1 MNEFSVIGKRVP
13 RVDAREKATGAA
25 RYTDD
30 LSLPGMLHGRL
41 LRSSVAHARIASI
54 DTSRARALPGV
65 AAVITGE
72 DLPPVKYGN
81 WRLVPATQDETALA
95 RGRVRFIGDE
105 VAAVAAV
112 DRDVAEEALS
122 RIRVEYE
129 ELPPVFD
136 LDAAMAD
143 GAPRLHEETPGNVSV
158 VRKIAFGNV
167 EEELSRSDYV
177 REDTFELPSVSP
189 AYLEPCSSLAVADGE
204 GRVTLTSST
213 QTPYIVQC
221 LLAQALGM
229 RENDVRVVK
238 PALGGGFGGKME
250 LRSWEVCAAFLA
262 RRLGR
267 PVKFTLTREEELV
280 AGRRRH
286 AVRIWSRVGF
296 SRDGVL
302 RAKECRALLDGG
314 AYNSMGPTATFLI
327 GNFGAF
333 LYRFPAYRYEGLH
346 VYTNKA
352 PAGAMRGLGAPQAL
366 FVTESQMNMAAEDLG
381 LDPVDLRLK
390 NAMHPGDEIPDI
402 ATVSTCA
409 FSECLEEVARAS
421 DWKKKRARPGDG
433 RGVGIG
439 CYSFIT
445 GGVFNWFDTQY
456 PFSAAE
462 VRAHADGTVHLLT
475 MAADIGQG
483 SDTVLTQIL
492 AEELGVPMRDISI
505 TTADTAQTPKADV
518 GTWGSRVTLMAGN
531 AVLAAASQIKA
542 ELFKMVSLKYGLNVI
557 HEMECR
563 DGAVRAKSRPDRG
576 IPFGE
581 AVAMWQKANRGEP
594 LVGRGSYT
602 PRDMGLVTP
611 TFSFGAQ
618 VVEVGVDRETGLVS
632 VEKVYTSHDCGR
644 ALNPMAVEGQVEGC
658 IQMGLGYALSEQVV
672 TREGRTL
679 NANFLDYKMPGA
691 LDMPECEL
699 LPVEVLEPRGPYGAK
714 ETGEGPVSPTAPAI
728 ADAVWHAT
736 GVRCKSLPLTPE
748 KILDGLDAL
757 AGRERITSEA
767 EPIGPSCGVE
777 EPSS

>member
-1 MNEFSVIGKRVP
+1 MSDFSVIGKRIP
-13 RVDAREKATGAA
+13 RVDAWEKATGEA

-30 LSLPGMLHGRL
+30 FSLPGMLHGRL
-41 LRSSVAHARIASI
+41 LRSPVPHARIVSI
-54 DTSRARALPGV
+54 DTSRAKALPGV

-72 DLPPVKYGN
+72 DFQQVKYGN
-81 WRLVPATQDETALA
+81 WRLVPSTQDETALA
-95 RGRVRFIGDE
+95 RDRVRFIGDE

-112 DRDVAEEALS
+112 DRDTAEEALAL
-122 RIRVEYE
+122 IRVEYE
-129 ELPPVFD
+129 ELPKLFD
-136 LDAAMAD
+136 IDAAMAQ
-143 GAPRLHEETPGNVSV
+143 GAPLLHEETPLNISVTRAISYGNL
-158 VRKIAFGNV
+158 
-167 EEELSRSDYV
+167 EEQFARSDYV
-177 REDTFELPSVSP
+177 REDTFELQTVSP
-189 AYLEPCSSLAVADGE
+189 AYLEPCSCLAVADDQ

-221 LLAQALGM
+221 LLAKALGI
-229 RENDVRVVK
+229 RENEVRVIK

-250 LRSWEVCAAFLA
+250 LRSWDVCAAVLA
-262 RRLGR
+262 RLLGK
-267 PVKFTLTREEELV
+267 PVKFTLTREEELS

-296 SRDGVL
+296 RKDGTL
-302 RAKECRALLDGG
+302 MAKDCRALLDGG

-346 VYTNKA
+346 VYTNNA
-352 PAGAMRGLGAPQAL
+352 PAGAMRGLGAPQA
-366 FVTESQMNMAAEDLG
+366 FFATESQMNMAAEDLG
-381 LDPVDLRLK
+381 IDPIDLRLK
-390 NAMHPGDEIPDI
+390 NAMRPGDEIPGI

-409 FSECLEEVARAS
+409 FSECLEEVARKS
-421 DWKKKRARPGDG
+421 DWKARRARRNTG
-433 RGVGIG
+433 RGIGIG

-445 GGVFNWFDTQY
+445 GGVFNWFDTHY

-462 VRAHADGTVHLLT
+462 VRAYADGTVHLLT

-492 AEELGVPMRDISI
+492 AEELGIPMKDVRLTS
-505 TTADTAQTPKADV
+505 ADTAMTPQADA

-531 AVLAAASQIKA
+531 AVLAAAAQIKA
-542 ELFKMVSLKYGLNVI
+542 ELFKMVSLKFDLNVI
-557 HEMECR
+557 HEMECK
-563 DGAVRAKSRPDRG
+563 DGMVRAKNRPDRA

-581 AVAMWQKANRGEP
+581 AVAMLQKANRGEP
-594 LVGRGSYT
+594 LIARGTYT

-618 VVEVGVDRETGLVS
+618 VVEVDVDFETGLTK
-632 VEKVYTSHDCGR
+632 VEKILTAHDCGR

-672 TREGRTL
+672 VREGRTL

-699 LPVEVLEPRGPYGAK
+699 YPVEVLEPRGPFGAK
-714 ETGEGPVSPTAPAI
+714 ETGEGPVSATAPAI

-736 GVRCKSLPLTPE
+736 GFRAKALPITPE
-748 KILDGLDAL
+748 RLLDGLDTI
-757 AGRERITSEA
+757 AGRATEKEGE
-767 EPIGPSCGVE
+767 EPVGPSCGME
-777 EPSS
+777 